1 MFSKTRFGETL
12 RDETRVYIY
21 IYTCIYIR
29 PSHYFV
35 VFSDSNMA
43 SKPPRAS
50 ILGGRRGLPCTPPC
64 LDPGSLELEVC
75 LGTEVDPAPTL
86 KPHRFGHIAPGT
98 TLPIQARLEILK
110 YLHGLPSPHACA
122 LQLTCKGRHKLH
134 GRDFQLVAPPRGQLS
149 SMPVYVGPLVHSN
162 TNCLQFFLL
171 CA

>member
-1 MFSKTRFGETL
+1 MYL
-12 RDETRVYIY
+12 Y
-21 IYTCIYIR
+21 IYIR

-35 VFSDSNMA
+35 VCSDRNMPL
-43 SKPPRAS
+43 KPPRDS
-50 ILGGRRGLPCTPPC
+50 IWGGRRGMSCTPSC

-75 LGTEVDPAPTL
+75 LGFERDPTPQL
-86 KPHRFGHIAPGT
+86 IPRRYGQIAPGP
-98 TLPIQARLEILK
+98 TLPIQTRLEILK
-110 YLHGLPSPHACA
+110 CLHDLPPADHSCA
-122 LQLTCKGRHKLH
+122 LQLCIKGRHKLH